1 MKCLYFLA
9 PTLADTHDIADDLHE
24 VGVKDFFLHVISR
37 DEAGLKKQHVHSSN
51 YLETLDLVRS
61 GVIGGAIGCAVG
73 ILGVYL
79 LRQYNP
85 IGVAIPNL
93 VSFLLIGVATLFGTW
108 EGGLVGVATENR
120 KLTRFHDDIESGKFL
135 LLIYAFKEQEQR
147 VLEMMR
153 ARHPEAKLAGVD
165 RHFVN
170 PFSSPRRDAAGSQDQ
185 AAGKA

>member
-61 GVIGGAIGCAVG
+61 GVIGGVIGCIIGMV
-73 ILGVYL
+73 GVYL
-79 LRQYNP
+79 LKRYNP
-85 IGVAIPNL
+85 IGVEIPNL
-93 VSFLLIGVATLFGTW
+93 VSFALVGVATLFGTW
-108 EGGLVGVATENR
+108 EGGLFGVATENR
-120 KLTRFHDDIESGKFL
+120 KLARFHDDIESGKFL

-170 PFSSPRRDAAGSQDQ
+170 PFSTPRRDAAGRQDQ

>member
-1 MKCLYFLA
+1 MRA
-9 PTLADTHDIADDLHE
+9 
-24 VGVKDFFLHVISR
+24 S
-37 DEAGLKKQHVHSSN
+37 
-51 YLETLDLVRS
+51 S

-79 LRQYNP
+79 LRHFNP

-93 VSFLLIGVATLFGTW
+93 VAFLIVGVATLFGTW

-147 VLEMMR
+147 VQEMMR
-153 ARHPEAKLAGVD
+153 ERHPEAKRAAVD
-165 RHFVN
+165 SHFVN